1 MLTRL
6 VLRELTLAGA
16 LGNGLVSVDGDAAA
30 VADLFGLL
38 DDFTLMFEV
47 VEPKRPGA

>member
-6 VLRELTLAGA
+6 VLREISLADA
-16 LGNGLVSVDGDAAA
+16 IATGLVTVDGDASAID
-30 VADLFGLL
+30 DLFGLL

-47 VEPKRPGA
+47 VEPKRAD